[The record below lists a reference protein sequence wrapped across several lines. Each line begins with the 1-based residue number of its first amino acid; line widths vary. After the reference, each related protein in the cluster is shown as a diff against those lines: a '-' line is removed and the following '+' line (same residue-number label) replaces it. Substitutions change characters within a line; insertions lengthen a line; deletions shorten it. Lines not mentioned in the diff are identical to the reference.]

1 LARAP
6 LSVPVAHKSLSVE
19 ELEAY
24 DSARLF
30 ADGAASWHP
39 GFEITPENAP
49 VVARVCARLE
59 GIPLALELAAAKL
72 GLLSV
77 EQFSERPGHSLKL
90 LTGGKRTAD
99 RRHRTL
105 SATPDWS
112 YELLGGEEQAL
123 FRRLSVFSGCFT
135 LEAAE
140 SVGRGK
146 HRGRRCPGV
155 APASSGQVACSS

>member
-1 LARAP
+1 MHETGGHTARHRARGGQARA
-6 LSVPVAHKSLSVE
+6 
-19 ELEAY
+19 
-24 DSARLF
+24 AR
-30 ADGAASWHP
+30 
-39 GFEITPENAP
+39 
-49 VVARVCARLE
+49 
-59 GIPLALELAAAKL
+59 L

-77 EQFSERPGHSLKL
+77 EQISERLSHSLKL

-123 FRRLSVFSGCFT
+123 FRRLSVFSGGFT

-140 SVGRGK
+140 SVGRGE
-146 HRGRRCPGV
+146 
-155 APASSGQVACSS
+155 ASRKTMSWSCSRI

>member
-1 LARAP
+1 M
-6 LSVPVAHKSLSVE
+6 
-19 ELEAY
+19 
-24 DSARLF
+24 
-30 ADGAASWHP
+30 
-39 GFEITPENAP
+39 
-49 VVARVCARLE
+49 ARVCTRLE
-59 GIPLALELAAAKL
+59 GIPLAIELAAARL

-77 EQFSERPGHSLKL
+77 EQISERLSHSLKL

-123 FRRLSVFSGCFT
+123 FRRLSVFSGGFT

-140 SVGRGK
+140 SVGRGE
-146 HRGRRCPGV
+146 
-155 APASSGQVACSS
+155 ASRKTMSWSCSRI

>member
-30 ADGAASWHP
+30 ADRAASWHP
-39 GFEITPENAP
+39 GLEITPENAP
-49 VVARVCARLE
+49 AVARVCARLE
-59 GIPLALELAAAKL
+59 GIPLAIELAEARL

-77 EQFSERPGHSLKL
+77 EQISERLGHSLKL

-123 FRRLSVFSGCFT
+123 FRRLSVFSSGFT

-140 SVGRGK
+140 SVGRGE
-146 HRGRRCPGV
+146 
-155 APASSGQVACSS
+155 ASRKTMSWSCSRI